1 MIWALIA
8 IPAALVIAALLRPLL
23 KTPDQAQDRA
33 AYDLAVFQDQLKE
46 VEKDVARGVL
56 TAAEADAA
64 KLEIQRRMVAAVK
77 APAATVSAD
86 NPRSRRLTAAALG
99 IAVPVLAVLVYLAV
113 GQPGNPNPPI
123 AAHDEDDAQIA
134 RMVDQLAAKVAA
146 NPKDPDGV
154 LLLARTYRELGRYDE
169 AAKMFAQLT
178 TLKPDADAYASYAET
193 TIAAA
198 NGQVDTNAHD
208 ALVKALTLDRSEPKA
223 RFYLGLEQAE
233 QGNAQNAIAIWRELT
248 ASAPP
253 DTSWLPMV
261 RQQMAQVAQAA
272 GIPPMSVQPKHP
284 LDILTQGAGAAS
296 AQATPAPAAQAPA
309 AQTDA
314 GGFTPEQRQMIEGM
328 VGGLAAR
335 LQQNP
340 DDYNG
345 WMMLGRSYTVLKR
358 FDDASAA
365 YEKAI
370 GLKPKELQPR
380 LQVVNLLL
388 AGTDPDAPGA
398 LPERLTKAAD
408 GILALDANQPD
419 ALYVNGLARAKAGDK
434 TGARERWTK
443 AQGALPD
450 GAPLK
455 VEITRRLKT
464 LG

>member
-1 MIWALIA
+1 MIWILIA
-8 IPAALVIAALLRPLL
+8 IAAALVLAALLWPLL
-23 KTPDQAQDRA
+23 KAPTVAQDRA

-56 TAAEADAA
+56 TAAEAGAA
-64 KLEIQRRMVAAVK
+64 RLEIQRRMVAAVK
-77 APAATVSAD
+77 APAANVSAD
-86 NPRSRRLTAAALG
+86 NPRSRKLTAAALG
-99 IAVPVLAVLVYLAV
+99 IAVPVLAIGVYLAV
-113 GQPGNPNPPI
+113 GQPSNPNPQVV
-123 AAHDEDDAQIA
+123 AHDEDDAQIA

-146 NPKDPDGV
+146 NPNDPDGV
-154 LLLARTYRELGRYDE
+154 LLLARTYREMGRYDE
-169 AAKMFAQLT
+169 AAKMFAQLAK
-178 TLKPDADAYASYAET
+178 LKPDADAYSSYAEMA
-193 TIAAA
+193 IAAA
-198 NGQVDTNAHD
+198 NGQIDKDTHD
-208 ALVKALTLDRSEPKA
+208 ALVKALTLDRTEPKA

-284 LDILTQGAGAAS
+284 LDILAQGVTAT
-296 AQATPAPAAQAPA
+296 AQAAPAPAPA
-309 AQTDA
+309 TQPDA

-358 FDDASAA
+358 LDDAAGA

-380 LQVVNLLL
+380 LQYVNLLL

-408 GILALDANQPD
+408 GILAIDASQPD

-434 TGARERWTK
+434 AGARERWTK
-443 AQGALPD
+443 AQSGLPD